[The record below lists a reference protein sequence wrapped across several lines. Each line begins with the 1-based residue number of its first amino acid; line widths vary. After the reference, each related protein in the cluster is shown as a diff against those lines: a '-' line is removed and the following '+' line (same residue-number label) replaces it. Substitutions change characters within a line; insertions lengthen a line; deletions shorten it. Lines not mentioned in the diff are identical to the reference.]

1 MSDRRGRAV
10 TLLFAVWGLS
20 HAFVGT
26 AAAGGA
32 ASGPTID
39 PLEIAIVGG
48 LAISA
53 GLLAGLMAISQQH
66 DGWDWVSVD
75 WLAVAIG
82 PLLVALGLVAMFTA
96 AGDQPG
102 IAGVAGALGTVIA
115 WAVAS
120 DGRQFGEQTAFGTA
134 VHRAVEGVTLAAA
147 YVAGS
152 VVALLGAVVLAGHV
166 TAETASVSS
175 LYGVGRLRATGAA
188 LIVQATFLFS
198 AVATLAVVG
207 GVPEPLRLASMAFVG
222 GVLLLVGLIETD
234 LRRPGSRVP
243 GADDS

>member
-1 MSDRRGRAV
+1 MSNRRGRV
-10 TLLFAVWGLS
+10 IVWVFAIWGLS
-20 HAFVGT
+20 HAFAGT
-26 AAAGGA
+26 AAASSATGGQ
-32 ASGPTID
+32 TIN

-53 GLLAGLMAISQQH
+53 GLLAGLMAISQRQ
-66 DGWDWVSVD
+66 DGWDWIPVD

-82 PLLVALGLVAMFTA
+82 PLLVALGLVAMVTA
-96 AGDQPG
+96 AREQPG

-120 DGRQFGEQTAFGTA
+120 DERQFGEQTAFGTA
-134 VHRAVEGVTLAAA
+134 IHRAVEGLTLAAA

-175 LYGVGRLRATGAA
+175 LYGVGRLRATGTT
-188 LIVQATFLFS
+188 LVIQATFLLS
-198 AVATLAVVG
+198 AIATLAVVG
-207 GVPEPLRLASMAFVG
+207 GVPKSLRLASMAFVG

-234 LRRPGSRVP
+234 LRRPSAGVP
-243 GADDS
+243 EADNS